1 MARVYMYA
9 ENATEAR
16 RCAMVVIDA
25 HKNRNVFPWA
35 DKNDVLNEKKEIR
48 DRTFSSEHL
57 FALNIKKLTDYIEG
71 YFMVNKRTSV
81 DTCFFGNF
89 ICSW

>member
-35 DKNDVLNEKKEIR
+35 DKNDVLNEKKEIVIEL
-48 DRTFSSEHL
+48 SL
-57 FALNIKKLTDYIEG
+57 VNIFLL
-71 YFMVNKRTSV
+71 
-81 DTCFFGNF
+81 
-89 ICSW
+89 